1 MKDYIK
7 LIRVKHWIKNILILL
22 PIFFSRN
29 FVNAEK
35 IIGILIGFISFSLV
49 ASSIYIIN
57 DISDMEKDKKH
68 PVKKDRPI
76 ASGKISV
83 KNASILATLLVII
96 AFVFLIVGCIC
107 FNANLIG
114 GIFYLTLYFLLN
126 LVYSMGLKD
135 KSIVDIAILAFGF
148 VIRVLF
154 GGAIIKVNISS
165 WLFLTIFAI
174 AFYLG
179 LGKRRNEYIKHQDKE
194 TREVLKFYNIEF
206 LNKNMY
212 MCLSLAVCF
221 YALWAKDYENP
232 IILWSVPL
240 IMLMCMKYSLNVE
253 QNDSEGDPTDIII
266 RDKWLIILGIIY
278 FLLMLFG
285 IYGTATSYS
294 L

>member
-7 LIRVKHWIKNILILL
+7 LIRVKHWIKNLLIFL
-22 PIFFSRN
+22 PLFFSRN
-29 FVNAEK
+29 LSNIEK
-35 IIGILIGFISFSLV
+35 IIEVLIGFISFSFV

-57 DISDMEKDKKH
+57 DIRDIEKDKKH
-68 PVKKDRPI
+68 PIKKHRPI
-76 ASGKISV
+76 ASGKIAE
-83 KNASILATLLVII
+83 KNAIALSILLLII
-96 AFVFLIVGCIC
+96 AFILLIVGCVY

-114 GIFYLTLYFLLN
+114 GIFYLSLYFILN
-126 LVYSMGLKD
+126 LAYTMGLKD
-135 KSIVDIAILAFGF
+135 KPILDIAILASGF

-179 LGKRRNEYIKHQDKE
+179 FGKRRNEYIKHQDKE
-194 TREVLKFYNIEF
+194 TRNVLKLYNTEF

-212 MCLSLAVCF
+212 MCLSLAICF

-253 QNDSEGDPTDIII
+253 KDDSEGDPTDILVK
-266 RDKWLIILGIIY
+266 DKFLIVLGIIY
-278 FLLMLFG
+278 FVLMLLG
-285 IYGTATSYS
+285 IYVM
-294 L
+294 